1 MGVLKRGLKK
11 LHSTL
16 KKCRKVDVDK
26 QVVRLSPDIIP
37 KGHVL
42 VSYIIES
49 FLIDSNHPDFRSHT
63 HYWETRQIVNTFL
76 ELGYAVDLISY
87 RNTSFRPER
96 NYDFFVSARTNFDRL
111 AALLND
117 TCIKVAHLDTA
128 HWITSNHYAYRRL
141 FNLVQ
146 RRNVALKGSI
156 RMIEQNLAI
165 ENADLATV
173 LGNAFTI
180 ESYAYANKP
189 MYRIPISSTIEYEW
203 QKRDINSIRRN
214 YLWFG
219 SGGFV
224 HKGLDLV
231 LELFADLPDHQLFVC
246 GPFENEGAFLQE
258 YHRELFETGNIHPV
272 GWVDVNDIK
281 FKNILD
287 QCLGIIYPSC
297 AEGGGGSVI
306 SCMHAGV
313 IPVVSYEASVDTNGN
328 GITLADSS
336 LSEMRDAV
344 TRLSGLP
351 VSELAEMA
359 RETWEFASN
368 THSKESFAQ
377 NYKEFVLNVLL
388 QTG

>member
-16 KKCRKVDVDK
+16 KERGKVNVDK
-26 QVVRLSPDIIP
+26 QVVRLSPDTIP

-111 AALLND
+111 AAMLND

-141 FNLVQ
+141 FNLAQ

-165 ENADLATV
+165 ENSDLATV

-313 IPVVSYEASVDTNGN
+313 IPVASYEASVDINGN
-328 GITLADSS
+328 GITLSDSTH
-336 LSEMRDAV
+336 SEMHDAV
-344 TRLSGLP
+344 TRLSNLP
-351 VSELAEMA
+351 VSELEEMA
-359 RETWEFASN
+359 RETWEFAST

-388 QTG
+388 QAG

>member
-1 MGVLKRGLKK
+1 MGVLKRGFKK
-11 LHSTL
+11 LYSTV
-16 KKCRKVDVDK
+16 KECGKVNVDK

-76 ELGYAVDLISY
+76 DLGYAVDLISY

-111 AALLND
+111 AAMLND
-117 TCIKVAHLDTA
+117 SCIKVAHLDTA
-128 HWITSNHYAYRRL
+128 HWITSNHFAYRRL

-156 RMIEQNLAI
+156 RLIEQNLAI

-173 LGNAFTI
+173 LGNAFTV

-189 MYRIPISSTIEYEW
+189 TYRIPISSTIEYEW
-203 QKRDINSIRRN
+203 QKRDIDSIRQN

-231 LELFADLPDHQLFVC
+231 LELFADMPDYQLFVC

-258 YHRELFETGNIHPV
+258 FNRELFETENIHPV

-287 QCLGIIYPSC
+287 QCLGTIYPSC

-313 IPVVSYEASVDTNGN
+313 IPVVSYEASVDTNGY
-328 GITLADSS
+328 GITLADCS
-336 LSEMRDAV
+336 LSEMRNAV

-351 VSELAEMA
+351 VSELEKMA
-359 RETWEFASN
+359 QETWEYASN

-377 NYKEFVLNVLL
+377 NYKEFVLNVL
-388 QTG
+388 QAG